1 MKKNTRLAIST
12 LSVLCLLSSSLL
24 GKKDISKESSDLL
37 GKHGLK
43 GWKVPKGNEASKW
56 YQVNNNILEVRSGSK
71 KKGSVLWTKKEY
83 QDFEVSLGFRFID
96 GIIDSGIHLRNSD
109 QIQIGISGSLKR
121 DMTCSPY
128 IPGKGYPV
136 EAKNIKKLLKPKDW
150 NQMRIRAVGQNYTVW
165 LQGEEVMKYKSSSAK
180 EKGPIGIQ
188 LHGSRNMKI
197 DFKDI
202 LVKEL

>member
-1 MKKNTRLAIST
+1 MNKNNLLNLCVLT
-12 LSVLCLLSSSLL
+12 VLCFFSSSLF
-24 GKKDISKESSDLL
+24 GKKDISKESSNLL

-43 GWKVPKGNEASKW
+43 GWKVPKGNETSKW
-56 YQVNNNILEVRSGSK
+56 YQVTNNILEVRSGPK

-83 QDFEVSLGFRFID
+83 QDFEVSLGFRFIE
-96 GIIDSGIHLRNSD
+96 GTIDSGIHLRNSD

-136 EAKNIKKLLKPKDW
+136 EAKNTKKLLKPKDW

-165 LQGEEVMKYKSSSAK
+165 LQEEEVMNYKSSSAK

-202 LVKEL
+202 SVEKL

>member
-43 GWKVPKGNEASKW
+43 GWKVPEGNEASKW
-56 YQVNNNILEVRSGSK
+56 YQVTNNILEVRSGSK
-71 KKGSVLWTKKEY
+71 KKGSVLWTKKQY
-83 QDFEVSLGFRFID
+83 QDFEVSLEFRFID

>member
-43 GWKVPKGNEASKW
+43 GWKVPEGNEASKW
-56 YQVNNNILEVRSGSK
+56 YQVTNNILEVRSGSK

-83 QDFEVSLGFRFID
+83 QDFEVSLEFRFID

-165 LQGEEVMKYKSSSAK
+165 LQEEEVMKYKSSSAK

-197 DFKDI
+197 DFQDI
-202 LVKEL
+202 SVNEL

>member
-83 QDFEVSLGFRFID
+83 QDFEVSLEFRFID

-165 LQGEEVMKYKSSSAK
+165 LQEEEVMKYKSSSAK

-197 DFKDI
+197 DFQDI
-202 LVKEL
+202 SVKEL

>member
-56 YQVNNNILEVRSGSK
+56 YQATNNILEVRSGSK

-83 QDFEVSLGFRFID
+83 QDFEVSLGFRFIE
-96 GIIDSGIHLRNSD
+96 GTIDSGIHLRNSD

-165 LQGEEVMKYKSSSAK
+165 LQEEEVMKYKSSSAK

-197 DFKDI
+197 DFQDI

>member
-1 MKKNTRLAIST
+1 MKKNTRLTIST
-12 LSVLCLLSSSLL
+12 LTVLCLLSSSLL

-43 GWKVPKGNEASKW
+43 GWKVPEGNEASKW

-83 QDFEVSLGFRFID
+83 QDFEVSLEFRFID

-165 LQGEEVMKYKSSSAK
+165 LQEEEVMKYKSSSAK

-197 DFKDI
+197 DFQDI
-202 LVKEL
+202 SVKEL

>member
-1 MKKNTRLAIST
+1 MKKNTRLTIST
-12 LSVLCLLSSSLL
+12 LTVLCLLSSSLL

-43 GWKVPKGNEASKW
+43 GWKVPEGNEASKW
-56 YQVNNNILEVRSGSK
+56 YQVTNNILEVRSGSK

-83 QDFEVSLGFRFID
+83 QDFEVSLEFRFID

-165 LQGEEVMKYKSSSAK
+165 LQEEEVMKYKSSSAK

-197 DFKDI
+197 DFQDI
-202 LVKEL
+202 SVKEL

>member
-43 GWKVPKGNEASKW
+43 GWKVPEGNEASKW

-83 QDFEVSLGFRFID
+83 QDFEVSLGFRFIE
-96 GIIDSGIHLRNSD
+96 GTIDSGIHLRNSD

-197 DFKDI
+197 DFQDI

>member
-1 MKKNTRLAIST
+1 MNKNSLLN
-12 LSVLCLLSSSLL
+12 LSVLTVLCFFSSSLL
-24 GKKDISKESSDLL
+24 GKKDIIKESSDLL
-37 GKHGLK
+37 GKDGLK
-43 GWKVPKGNEASKW
+43 GWKVPKGNETSKW
-56 YQVNNNILEVRSGSK
+56 YQVTNNILEVRSGPK
-71 KKGSVLWTKKEY
+71 KKGSVLWTEKGY
-83 QDFEVSLGFRFID
+83 QDFEVSLGFRFIE
-96 GIIDSGIHLRNSD
+96 GTIDSGIHLRNSD

-136 EAKNIKKLLKPKDW
+136 EAKNIKKLLKPNGW
-150 NQMRIRAVGQNYTVW
+150 NQMRIRAIGQNYTVW

-188 LHGSRNMKI
+188 LHGNRNMKI
-197 DFKDI
+197 DFKGI

>member
-43 GWKVPKGNEASKW
+43 GWKVPEGNEASKW

-71 KKGSVLWTKKEY
+71 KKGSVLWTKKQY
-83 QDFEVSLGFRFID
+83 QDFEVSLEFRFID

-165 LQGEEVMKYKSSSAK
+165 LQEEEVMKYKSSSAK

>member
-1 MKKNTRLAIST
+1 MLKNTRLHSILIT
-12 LSVLCLLSSSLL
+12 LLCLLFSPLL
-24 GKKDISKESSDLL
+24 GKQKSTNKTINILNGND
-37 GKHGLK
+37 LK
-43 GWKVPKGNEASKW
+43 GWKIPKGNEVSNW
-56 YQVNNNILEVRSGSK
+56 YQVTNNILEVRSGPK
-71 KKGSVLWTKKEY
+71 KKGSVLWTEKEY

-136 EAKNIKKLLKPKDW
+136 EAKNIKKLLKPKGW
-150 NQMRIRAVGQNYTVW
+150 NQMRIRAIGQNYTVW
-165 LQGEEVMKYKSSSAK
+165 LQEEEVMKYKSSSAE

-188 LHGSRNMKI
+188 LHGNRNMKI
-197 DFKDI
+197 DFKEI
-202 LVKEL
+202 LIMEL